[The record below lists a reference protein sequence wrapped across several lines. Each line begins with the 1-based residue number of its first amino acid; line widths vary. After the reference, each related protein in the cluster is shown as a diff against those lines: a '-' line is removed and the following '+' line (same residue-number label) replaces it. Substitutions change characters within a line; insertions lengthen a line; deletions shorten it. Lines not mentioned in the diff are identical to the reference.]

1 MALEDI
7 SSILDNALGIAYVAL
22 LGCNSAIRPCLE
34 IRCLFLGLP
43 ALLAYE
49 VTGAIRVAL
58 EKLDPILESVLSK
71 GQVAFLGL
79 DSTLYDCLV
88 CLTKRLGQIPC
99 CLVYSVVCHCIF
111 LPCLSRSCLRGIII
125 TVLVR
130 LREPVSLKRVF
141 EFRLC
146 CLRLLAHSP
155 LIFVLPRRWP
165 ASIEL
170 EEVIHHLLVLI
181 QRISPE
187 LQVGFSCR
195 CDGVHTAG
203 GPGL

>member
-7 SSILDNALGIAYVAL
+7 SPILDNALGIAYVAL

-34 IRCLFLGLP
+34 IRFLFLYLP

-88 CLTKRLGQIPC
+88 CLTKRLGQIPS
-99 CLVYSVVCHCIF
+99 CLVYFVVCHCIF
-111 LPCLSRSCLRGIII
+111 LPCLSRSCLRGIIT

-130 LREPVSLKRVF
+130 LREPLSLERVCGF
-141 EFRLC
+141 PAW
-146 CLRLLAHSP
+146 CLRLLAHSLP
-155 LIFVLPRRWP
+155 HLVLIFVLPRRWLTC
-165 ASIEL
+165 IEP

-181 QRISPE
+181 QRI
-187 LQVGFSCR
+187 
-195 CDGVHTAG
+195 
-203 GPGL
+203 